1 MPDSLIARNQALFEI
16 RVWAELRAKITD
28 RRSNC
33 GEMMT
38 DALLC
43 DLILATYCSTAAR
56 RRVSVFGFWVS
67 DRDTVTEASEG
78 DVRDCQ

>member
-1 MPDSLIARNQALFEI
+1 VPDSLIARNQALFEI
-16 RVWAELRAKITD
+16 RVWAELGAKITD

-43 DLILATYCSTAAR
+43 GLILATYCSTAAR
-56 RRVSVFGFWVS
+56 RRVSVLGVWVS
-67 DRDTVTEASEG
+67 DSETVTEASKR